1 MGLYP
6 TTVND
11 GTADHTLIMR
21 GQLPSDNA
29 IMTEYFEVG
38 DGVRAVSDYKLP
50 KGRSSVRRQ
59 SARLY
64 FSAVKDAVSLQKSDI
79 VVNIGVTR
87 DKGHTD
93 ADVAKAL
100 AMAFALLPTP
110 AARANFVSRV
120 P

>member
-6 TTVND
+6 STIND
-11 GTADHTLIMR
+11 GTADHILQIR
-21 GQLPSDNA
+21 GQQPSDNA

-38 DGVRAVSDYKLP
+38 DGIRAVSDYKLP
-50 KGRSSVRRQ
+50 KGKSPVRRQ

-64 FSAVKDAVSLQKSDI
+64 FRAPIGESETQDI

-87 DKGHTD
+87 NKKHTD
-93 ADVAKAL
+93 ADVIKAISLAKAL
-100 AMAFALLPTP
+100 LPNT
-110 AARANFVSRV
+110 ATITNFVSRV